1 MPEGKKIKI
10 IILWLILFSLC
21 LCGCWDMIELEERA
35 FILGAG
41 VDKTAEG
48 MFSITYQI
56 ALPDKMSGGEDG
68 GNGGDGT
75 INITVE
81 GETLY
86 DARNKLI
93 TMVDRVPNFE
103 HLQVLLIGEEIAR
116 DGLQEFVDIL
126 ARNYQMRRRT
136 KVFVAKGKAEEI
148 LKTKA
153 KIEKS
158 TALYLSMLPQNNG
171 KINEQI
177 TATVDLGT
185 MIENLRADFDFML
198 GVVQLEEEEISLSG
212 AAVFNGGKLVGYLF
226 GDSLAGAQWLK
237 GDIKSSRVIVDKP
250 TGELNKAVC
259 LMGNVKT
266 KLIPFIN
273 GNKIDF
279 KLELITEG
287 ELLEIYPANQI
298 IFTEEQITGIEKAIE
313 TKIISL
319 CRESLRVLQ
328 EEMRTDVLMFEE
340 HVRNKKYNFWEENRQ
355 DWDRLFSQAQIDL
368 EVRARIR
375 RVGLTR

>member
-1 MPEGKKIKI
+1 
-10 IILWLILFSLC
+10 
-21 LCGCWDMIELEERA
+21 
-35 FILGAG
+35 
-41 VDKTAEG
+41 
-48 MFSITYQI
+48 
-56 ALPDKMSGGEDG
+56 
-68 GNGGDGT
+68 
-75 INITVE
+75 
-81 GETLY
+81 
-86 DARNKLI
+86 
-93 TMVDRVPNFE
+93 
-103 HLQVLLIGEEIAR
+103 
-116 DGLQEFVDIL
+116 
-126 ARNYQMRRRT
+126 
-136 KVFVAKGKAEEI
+136 
-148 LKTKA
+148 
-153 KIEKS
+153 
-158 TALYLSMLPQNNG
+158 
-171 KINEQI
+171 
-177 TATVDLGT
+177 

-226 GDSLAGAQWLK
+226 GDSLAGTQWLK
-237 GDIKSSRVIVDKP
+237 GDIKYSRIIVDKP
-250 TGELNKAVC
+250 TDELNKVVC

-287 ELLEIYPANQI
+287 ELLEIHPANQI
-298 IFTEEQITGIEKAIE
+298 IFTEEQITGIEKAVE